1 MNFKIRL
8 LCGLIASLCPFL
20 AQADKFQP
28 HEVVAVYIYQ
38 ISNFV
43 FWNEEPSKT
52 HIYFCVQDDD
62 KVKQTLAKVIEG
74 KTIRDLTL
82 AVVNSSNQ
90 PCDIIYYGKPLT
102 SERVRNVSGYAVT
115 ISSQSHFLRD
125 GGIIALQENE
135 GRIKP
140 LICSQNL
147 VSERYTIGSSL
158 LRLASVKEAT
168 LCLH

>member
-20 AQADKFQP
+20 TQADKFQP

-102 SERVRNVSGYAVT
+102 SERVRSVGGYAVT

-125 GGIIALQENE
+125 GGIIALQEKRGQDKTADLFAE
-135 GRIKP
+135 FG
-140 LICSQNL
+140 Q
-147 VSERYTIGSSL
+147 
-158 LRLASVKEAT
+158 
-168 LCLH
+168 